1 MKKRGARRRKLKRA
15 RASRQTPIRHVRK
28 KTVKKHARLKARRS
42 QQNLMPPRQA
52 VVRAQELAFQLL
64 IAIDRGAL
72 VHRFLRWYANECDRP
87 GRISNPG
94 RYRELV
100 ETIRREAFL
109 ALALQV
115 EEESAQRLVGRSG
128 AAANPAQAGLIKL
141 FHDEFYIA
149 LGRSLDFS
157 GEEFRE
163 FCRDI
168 EVYRSLQGSR
178 RVQPRR
184 ASSAPTGPFVDRCG
198 FLLDSPLLS
207 QGRQA
212 AAKLESDL
220 RATASGV
227 IRKVF
232 SRRSFL

>member
-1 MKKRGARRRKLKRA
+1 
-15 RASRQTPIRHVRK
+15 
-28 KTVKKHARLKARRS
+28 
-42 QQNLMPPRQA
+42 MPPRQA

-64 IAIDRGAL
+64 VAIDRGAL
-72 VHRFLRWYANECDRP
+72 VHRFLRWYANECGRP

-115 EEESAQRLVGRSG
+115 EEESTQRLGRHSAG
-128 AAANPAQAGLIKL
+128 GENSAQSELVKL

-157 GEEFRE
+157 DDEFRE

-168 EVYRSLQGSR
+168 EVYRGLQESRPAQSR
-178 RVQPRR
+178 RANSVPI
-184 ASSAPTGPFVDRCG
+184 GPFVDRCG

-212 AAKLESDL
+212 AAKFESEL
-220 RATASGV
+220 HATASSV
-227 IRKVF
+227 LRRVF
-232 SRRSFL
+232 SRRS